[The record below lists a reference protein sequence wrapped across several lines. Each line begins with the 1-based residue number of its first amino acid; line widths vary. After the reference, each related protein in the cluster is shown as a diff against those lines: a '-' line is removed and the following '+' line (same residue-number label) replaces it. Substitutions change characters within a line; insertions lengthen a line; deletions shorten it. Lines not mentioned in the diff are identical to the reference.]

1 MLEFNET
8 DNLSTMDD
16 KIHHW
21 LEHEGKEHWPRFKEI
36 RDSWKGDVEL
46 WEELN
51 VWTYHKLVKEIEDN
65 RVQDE
70 AYFLEVEMDKDMALA
85 AVINIVGMLQVK
97 LQELRGKG
105 MVEGIK
111 EDLVHNIKQQLN
123 SALKWLEDYNKSVDI
138 LLDAYGWQ

>member
-1 MLEFNET
+1 MLEFNEN

-21 LEHEGKEHWPRFKEI
+21 LEHEGKEWWPRFKEI

-51 VWTYHKLVKEIEDN
+51 VWAYNKLRKEITQEDI
-65 RVQDE
+65 DKE
-70 AYFLEVEMDKDMALA
+70 AHLSGLEIEKDHALA
-85 AVINIVGMLQVK
+85 TVRSIVGACSAMMLQ
-97 LQELRGKG
+97 LQKIG

-111 EDLVHNIKQQLN
+111 ANIPHMLKQQLTD
-123 SALKWLEDYNKSVDI
+123 AVDWI
-138 LLDAYGWQ
+138 REYEAVVDELLNEYGWQ